1 VGLKD
6 RHEISAAIG
15 ACFRAGLSG
24 NGHEDITCDSRQVK
38 SRNLLR
44 KRDLR
49 GVTDRYLL
57 GITYAPTHELARN

>member
-1 VGLKD
+1 MSE
-6 RHEISAAIG
+6 RHEISAANR
-15 ACFRAGLSG
+15 ACFCAGLSG
-24 NGHEDITCDSRQVK
+24 NGHQDITRDTRQVK

-44 KRDLR
+44 KSDLR